1 MESKI
6 NQTIDHTLLKADA
19 KYEDIEKV
27 INEAKTHSFKS
38 VCVQPT
44 HVKRAARL
52 LEGSSVKVCTVIGFP
67 LGANTETVKV
77 AEAKDAIQN
86 GATEID
92 MVLNIGALKSKDQ
105 QLVANEIAA
114 VRAVCTGGV
123 ILKVIIETALLTKEE
138 KIIACELVT
147 KAGAD
152 FIKTSTGFASSG
164 ASLDDIALFKQHIGP
179 NVQIKASGGIRNKQ
193 QALDFIRAG
202 ASRLGTSNGVAIV
215 SDDKSQTAA
224 Y

>member
-1 MESKI
+1 MEFKI
-6 NQTIDHTLLKADA
+6 NETIDHTLLKADA
-19 KYEDIEKV
+19 TYLEIEKI
-27 INEAKTHSFKS
+27 INEAKMHSFKS

-67 LGANTETVKV
+67 LGANTEAIKV
-77 AEAKDAIQN
+77 AEAADAIKN
-86 GATEID
+86 GASEID
-92 MVLNIGALKSKDQ
+92 MVLNIGALKCNDRE
-105 QLVANEIAA
+105 LVAGEIAA
-114 VRAVCTGGV
+114 VRKVCTGGV
-123 ILKVIIETALLTKEE
+123 ILKVIIETALLGIAE
-138 KIIACELVT
+138 KILACQLVT
-147 KAGAD
+147 EAGAD

-164 ASLDDIALFKQHIGP
+164 ASLDDIALFKLHIGP
-179 NVQIKASGGIRNKQ
+179 KVQIKASGGIRTKQ

-215 SDDKSQTAA
+215 TEEKSQSTA